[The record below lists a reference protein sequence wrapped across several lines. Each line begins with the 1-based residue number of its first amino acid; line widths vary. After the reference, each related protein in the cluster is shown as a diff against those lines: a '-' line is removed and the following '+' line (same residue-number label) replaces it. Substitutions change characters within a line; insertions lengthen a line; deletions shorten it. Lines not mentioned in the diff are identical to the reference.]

1 MQAWGGLYISI
12 CTEGRVRHF
21 GFRPKSIKNRG
32 DMQESAST
40 NWRIPWF
47 LSVGLK
53 VDQKIAMQKLRKSCV
68 YIDFYRSDSIWADRP
83 PLPPTR
89 RDLDGTLACHR
100 GPSPILVFRP
110 I

>member
-1 MQAWGGLYISI
+1 M
-12 CTEGRVRHF
+12 RHF

-68 YIDFYRSDSIWADRP
+68 YIDFYRSDSIWVINHIRII
-83 PLPPTR
+83 PLPPTWR
-89 RDLDGTLACHR
+89 RPDADLGADPRALPYIGL
-100 GPSPILVFRP
+100 
-110 I
+110 